1 VDHEKMKY
9 CALLS
14 FLWHILPQ
22 KCSNEYVPAIFGAAA
37 TSSHKTAIR
46 RRLEEMD
53 DNDPKGETNMKH
65 DFTNKAYAIKFM
77 FETIQKSCSCFLC
90 AILCVLSCLSALKA
104 VDTEDNFHVKV
115 AIKSEHETQK
125 IHADLLALAKRQ
137 AIKSYILMCNSNI
150 PDKILV
156 SAQDN
161 APLYVTT
168 SRKLN
173 SKWTQIDSKV
183 GQLEGDFVIGLSLA
197 KINQWMVANGFMQQ
211 GKMELIILEEL
222 PDLAGIK
229 LDNLLGSDV
238 DGKKYFLQRYTTFQR
253 RIRDAILKK
262 METYGFL
269 INLLEDKLLYNEYKS
284 KNGTLVGVYFDSTTD
299 RFVLDTALLTA
310 IKENNPNT
318 LVLLYRID
326 AIFYIR
332 ETAEIACT
340 VNLSIKDLKSGISRS
355 IGTQSYRR
363 HSSSQNKELLIDNI
377 ANCIESAINKLMNEE
392 RAAAKLNA
400 TAISIKNMTKHSRGA
415 LTFIVNA
422 SAFDPKVRKRVMY
435 MMRKELLSKSLS
447 RSDKITSTDTTMTV
461 EIDPEKCRDREELYM
476 EYIIPFLEK
485 IGIEL
490 DDAKVHYDG
499 NNLLIKP

>member
-1 VDHEKMKY
+1 MRNTLQKFFSIFVS
-9 CALLS
+9 LS
-14 FLWHILPQ
+14 FLIISFLP
-22 KCSNEYVPAIFGAAA
+22 S
-37 TSSHKTAIR
+37 
-46 RRLEEMD
+46 
-53 DNDPKGETNMKH
+53 
-65 DFTNKAYAIKFM
+65 
-77 FETIQKSCSCFLC
+77 
-90 AILCVLSCLSALKA
+90 LKA
-104 VDTEDNFHVKV
+104 ENAQDDFYVKV
-115 AIKSEHETQK
+115 AITSEQETQK
-125 IHADLLALAKRQ
+125 IHADLLKSAQKQ
-137 AIKSYILMCNSNI
+137 AVKSYILMCNANV
-150 PDKILV
+150 PDKILA

-161 APLYVTT
+161 SLLYVTS

-173 SKWTQIDSKV
+173 SKWIQIDSKA
-183 GQLEGDFVIGLSLA
+183 GQLEGEFVIGLSLA

-211 GKMELIILEEL
+211 GKMELIIVEEL

-229 LDNLLGSDV
+229 LDNLLGSGV

-269 INLLEDKLLYNEYKS
+269 IHLLEDKPLYNEFKS
-284 KNGTLVGVYFDSTTD
+284 RNGTLVGVYFDPTTD
-299 RFVLDTALLTA
+299 KFVLDAGLLTA

-326 AIFYIR
+326 ALIYAP
-332 ETAEIACT
+332 ETSEIVCT
-340 VNLSIKDLKSGISRS
+340 VNLSIKDLKSGISRA
-355 IGTQSYRR
+355 IGSQSYRQ
-363 HSSSQNKELLIDNI
+363 HFTLQNKELLINDM
-377 ANCIESAINKLMNEE
+377 ANCIENAINKLMNENN
-392 RAAAKLNA
+392 AAARLNA

-435 MMRKELLSKSLS
+435 MMRKELLSKELS
-447 RSDKITSTDTTMTV
+447 SSDKITSTDTTMTV
-461 EIDPEKCRDREELYM
+461 EINSEKCKDREELYM
-476 EYIIPFLEK
+476 EYIMPFLEK